1 MYFYFRFVLL
11 LLAFLA
17 GTLEG
22 YVVHDKLLNIA
33 VKPKRYNITASDDN
47 NFVWFRVAK
56 VGTRTIYQILRENNV
71 PYSIKGVR
79 IPFLPA
85 EHQKQF
91 KFAFVRNPW
100 ARVVSCYH
108 DKVVNEALRTMKK
121 CYGKDFDFFV
131 DFIAKKDLTRCDV
144 HIKLQTSLF
153 PIHEVDFIGRMENFE
168 EDLQYVLK
176 QIGIDCPR
184 IPHKNVSRH
193 KHYSHYYTER
203 TKAIIAQKYRADIEA
218 FGYEFEQR

>member
-1 MYFYFRFVLL
+1 MQACFRCALM
-11 LLAFLA
+11 FLA
-17 GTLEG
+17 LLTVSLEG
-22 YVVHDKLLNIA
+22 YVLNDKLENIGI
-33 VKPKRYNITASDDN
+33 KPKRYNITASDQH

-79 IPFLPA
+79 IPFVA
-85 EHQKQF
+85 EEHKKQF

-108 DKVVNEALRTMKK
+108 DKVVNKALRTLKK
-121 CYGKDFDFFV
+121 CYDKDFDFFV
-131 DFIAKKDLTRCDV
+131 DFLAKKDLTHCDV
-144 HIKLQTSLF
+144 HFKLQTALF
-153 PIHEVDFIGRMENFE
+153 PFHEMDFIGRMENFK

-184 IPHKNVSRH
+184 IPHRNVSSH
-193 KHYSHYYTER
+193 EHYSHYYNER
-203 TKAIIAQKYRADIEA
+203 TKAIIEELYRADIEA
-218 FGYEFEQR
+218 FGYDFEQK